1 MRFMNLIKSTENA
14 GSPPKALL
22 DAIAKFGQE
31 AIGTGWIVSAG
42 GLFPSAMG
50 ARVHLSTGKLTI
62 SDGPFTESKEL
73 IGAYAIY
80 KVASKQEA
88 AFPRTDTLPFQD
100 RGLRKRERSLR
111 LKLLLRGYFGTLSG
125 ALCSRCP
132 LWSDQLEVDVSQY

>member
-22 DAIAKFGQE
+22 DAIAKFGEE
-31 AIGTGWIVSAG
+31 AIATGWLVSAD

-50 ARVHLSTGKLTI
+50 ARVRLSAGKLTI
-62 SDGPFTESKEL
+62 FNGPFTESKEL

-88 AFPRTDTLPFQD
+88 VERASQFLQLYKEHWPVWEGEVEVRQMFDSLPE
-100 RGLRKRERSLR
+100 GK
-111 LKLLLRGYFGTLSG
+111 SG
-125 ALCSRCP
+125 
-132 LWSDQLEVDVSQY
+132 

>member
-1 MRFMNLIKSTENA
+1 MRFMNLIKSTENT

-31 AIGTGWIVSAG
+31 AIRTGWLVSAG

-50 ARVHLSTGKLTI
+50 VRVRLSAGKLTI
-62 SDGPFTESKEL
+62 SDGPFAASEEL

-88 AFPRTDTLPFQD
+88 IERASQFLHLYQEHWPVWEGQVEVRQMFDSLPE
-100 RGLRKRERSLR
+100 GK
-111 LKLLLRGYFGTLSG
+111 SG
-125 ALCSRCP
+125 
-132 LWSDQLEVDVSQY
+132 

>member
-31 AIGTGWIVSAG
+31 ALGTGWLVSAG

-50 ARVHLSTGKLTI
+50 ARVRLSAGKLTI
-62 SDGPFTESKEL
+62 SDGPFAESKEL
-73 IGAYAIY
+73 ISAYAIY

-88 AFPRTDTLPFQD
+88 VARASQFLQLYKEHWPVWEGEVEVRQMFDSPAE
-100 RGLRKRERSLR
+100 GE
-111 LKLLLRGYFGTLSG
+111 SG
-125 ALCSRCP
+125 
-132 LWSDQLEVDVSQY
+132 

>member
-22 DAIAKFGQE
+22 DAIARFGQE
-31 AIGTGWIVSAG
+31 AMGTGWLVSAG

-50 ARVHLSTGKLTI
+50 ARVRLAAGKLTI

-80 KVASKQEA
+80 KVESKQEA
-88 AFPRTDTLPFQD
+88 V
-100 RGLRKRERSLR
+100 ERASQFLQLYKEHWPVSEGEVEVR
-111 LKLLLRGYFGTLSG
+111 QMFDSPPEGESG
-125 ALCSRCP
+125 
-132 LWSDQLEVDVSQY
+132 

>member
-31 AIGTGWIVSAG
+31 AIGTGWLVSAG

-50 ARVHLSTGKLTI
+50 ARVRLSTRKLTI

-88 AFPRTDTLPFQD
+88 VERASQFLQLYKKHWLAWEGEVEVRQMFDSLPE
-100 RGLRKRERSLR
+100 GKS
-111 LKLLLRGYFGTLSG
+111 
-125 ALCSRCP
+125 A
-132 LWSDQLEVDVSQY
+132 